1 MTPARARSPG
11 ICLLSLPFHT
21 WAVAALAGVS
31 ALAVMPP
38 GRPED
43 AITAYRNRGAGMT
56 GVFLPGEGG
65 AAVFPWL
72 EGR

>member
-1 MTPARARSPG
+1 VTPARARSPG
-11 ICLLSLPFHT
+11 ICLLLLPFHT

-43 AITAYRNRGAGMT
+43 AITAT
-56 GVFLPGEGG
+56 
-65 AAVFPWL
+65 AVPA
-72 EGR
+72 

>member
-1 MTPARARSPG
+1 MSSSSSPRSPCMTGKPSDPARARSPG
-11 ICLLSLPFHT
+11 ICLLLLPFHT

-43 AITAYRNRGAGMT
+43 AITAT
-56 GVFLPGEGG
+56 
-65 AAVFPWL
+65 AVPA
-72 EGR
+72 